1 MIVRLSSGLLVVGH
15 ASRAMTGGAF
25 MMVVVPSDAALIVY
39 PGDTL
44 EYIGGDGANGYDF
57 FLTRELELEYRKLV
71 DVGY

>member
-1 MIVRLSSGLLVVGH
+1 
-15 ASRAMTGGAF
+15 MTDGAF
-25 MMVVVPSDAALIVY
+25 MVVVVPSDAALIVY